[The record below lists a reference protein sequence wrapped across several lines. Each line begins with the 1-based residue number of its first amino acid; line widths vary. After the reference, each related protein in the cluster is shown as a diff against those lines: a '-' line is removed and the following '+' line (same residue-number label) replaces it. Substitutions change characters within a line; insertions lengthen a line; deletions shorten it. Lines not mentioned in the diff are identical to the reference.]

1 MHFKILKMMKYI
13 NVLFNAL
20 TPYDLYSDLNMYG
33 GCNKVNFQAYFTF
46 LILLCDKK
54 IIHFNL
60 LCKDFFI

>member
-1 MHFKILKMMKYI
+1 MKYI

-20 TPYDLYSDLNMYG
+20 TPYDLYSDLNMYC

-54 IIHFNL
+54 ILYILIYYVKFSSYNDNPE
-60 LCKDFFI
+60 C